1 MSTKLPEVDML
12 QIEQQPNDY
21 SRLSFRDFAMGDIRA
36 WAKLWLRR
44 KYAEERITSLDI
56 ARLIWNYAGLRA
68 TLLYRVSHALKKRR
82 IHVLPG
88 IIGRM
93 NIALHGFDVPS
104 SVEIGPGLYVPHPVG
119 IVITARQIGSNVTLV
134 NSITIG
140 MRNTFQF
147 PLIGDNVFIGAG
159 ARVLGGINI
168 GNNAQIGANAV
179 VIVDVPAGATAVG
192 VPAQIKLPVK

>member
-1 MSTKLPEVDML
+1 
-12 QIEQQPNDY
+12 
-21 SRLSFRDFAMGDIRA
+21 MGDIRA
-36 WAKLWLRR
+36 WAKLWLRQ

-56 ARLIWNYAGLRA
+56 AKLIWNYAGLRA
-68 TLLYRVSHALKKRR
+68 TLLHRVGYALKKRR
-82 IHVLPG
+82 VPVVPG
-88 IIGRM
+88 IISMM
-93 NIALHGFDVPS
+93 NINLHGFDVPS

-119 IVITARQIGSNVTLV
+119 IVIMARQLGSNVTLI

-140 MRNTFQF
+140 MRNTFEF

-159 ARVLGGINI
+159 ARVLGGISI

-179 VIVDVPAGATAVG
+179 VVKDVPAGATAVG